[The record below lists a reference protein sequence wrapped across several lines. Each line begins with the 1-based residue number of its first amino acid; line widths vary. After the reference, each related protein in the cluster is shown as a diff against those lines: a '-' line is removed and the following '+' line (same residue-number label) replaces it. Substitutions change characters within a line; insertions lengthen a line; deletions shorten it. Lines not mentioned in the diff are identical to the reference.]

1 MSDPPGNVTNL
12 LRELRG
18 GNRMA
23 ETQLLELVYQELHRM
38 AQRLMRSE
46 RIDHTLQPTALVN
59 EAYIRLVSGA
69 QGDWQDRA
77 HFFAVAAQ
85 VMRRI
90 LIDHA
95 RANRSDKRGG
105 TLKRIDLDEPLLSI
119 VENAEELIAVDEA
132 LNRLTAW
139 DARQSK
145 IVELRFFVGLS
156 EDEIAEVL
164 HISVRTVKRDWRIA
178 RAWLYG
184 ELRSDCAPQASEG

>member
-1 MSDPPGNVTNL
+1 VSDPPGNVTNL